1 MSPLPQSVI
10 QLEGLLGQTRFTLG
24 DREVTV
30 ESERPFLRRRASFP
44 FDTVDRNLGSEVRPY
59 WGYPIA
65 AAILVV
71 AASVPGLL
79 ERLPGRATALY
90 PPAACGLALAALA
103 AFLLHRRRRT
113 VFRNYFTSAKLF
125 EMTPSVAAT
134 PVGRQIVNRVL
145 FAESGGLPL
154 VYNYVEYDGGR
165 KLVCAAEPA
174 PLERLFLGLLE
185 AIPDEVGVAL
195 VVVRGDRDEAEYGNT
210 KVRRERVRGAFEEYR
225 DILTLDGMADFCI
238 YKEGEFEIVFDN
250 HRLIE
255 IYGRNEPFLPI
266 VEGQG
271 FVFNRAYTPRYLHY
285 HVHNVNPPENFDERV
300 EQLKWNLQLR

>member
-10 QLEGLLGQTRFTLG
+10 QLEGLLGQTRFTLNE
-24 DREVTV
+24 REVTV
-30 ESERPFLRRRASFP
+30 ETQRPFLRRRASYP
-44 FDTVDRNLGSEVRPY
+44 FDTIDRNLGTEERPH
-59 WGYPIA
+59 WGYA
-65 AAILVV
+65 AAALLCG
-71 AASVPGLL
+71 AAAAAPGLL
-79 ERLPGRATALY
+79 ARLPG
-90 PPAACGLALAALA
+90 PAAAFYPAAAATLAAAALA

-125 EMTPSVAAT
+125 EMTRSVAVT

-145 FAESGGLPL
+145 FADSGGLPL
-154 VYNYVEYDGGR
+154 VYNFVEYEGGR

-174 PLERLFLGLLE
+174 SLEKLFLGLLE

-195 VVVRGDRDEAEYGNT
+195 VVVRGDREEAEYGNT
-210 KVRRERVRGAFEEYR
+210 RVRRERVRGAFQEYR
-225 DILTLDGMADFCI
+225 DILTLDGMADFCV
-238 YKEGEFEIVFDN
+238 YKEGDFEVVADN

-255 IYGRNEPFLPI
+255 IYGRYEPFLPI
-266 VEGQG
+266 VEAQG
-271 FVFNRAYTPRYLHY
+271 FVFNRSYTPRYLHY